1 MWNGLWPNSSQLAAD
16 DKPGAEGWT
25 TDEGLKFLVQSVT
38 IALGSER
45 DTETSQ
51 ISGTL
56 GPNGL
61 VLPVGNAKLKA
72 LDGGRQDS

>member
-16 DKPGAEGWT
+16 DKPGAEEWT
-25 TDEGLKFLVQSVT
+25 TDERLKFLVQSVT

-51 ISGTL
+51 FSCTPGAEWACL
-56 GPNGL
+56 ARRGW
-61 VLPVGNAKLKA
+61 
-72 LDGGRQDS
+72 